1 MNACWLILFKKNS
14 FFKKTLKNYVNK
26 LVKPF
31 CKKSIFNKLRV
42 KLIKECFFYELSF
55 DKAK

>member
-1 MNACWLILFKKNS
+1 MLAGLYFLRKIVFLRRL
-14 FFKKTLKNYVNK
+14 LKNYVNK